1 MNSPN
6 RPNRPKRTPLT
17 PWQGSERERQP
28 VEITHICGHASII
41 NIYGPPEHSAY
52 ARSRA
57 AEQCAECKG
66 EEARAADEAAVERGQ
81 RVQLEGGPR
90 QRPWAAAIRQQRAL
104 ELTVWFSELQTQAAA
119 KTANGS
125 LTHEHAEEALQD
137 ARSAIYDLMLG
148 VQFDTEEEVNHSALA
163 KWWIDTRRMT
173 VQDIL
178 YLIVPDRSPV
188 PVEFLA
194 PAWREE
200 PPAPAAPPAPI
211 EPPQRTA
218 TPLPGTAPAPY
229 NPYTRTPQR
238 RTAPAQ
244 RKELAPIDLEDTP
257 F

>member
-1 MNSPN
+1 MN
-6 RPNRPKRTPLT
+6 RPNRPKRTPLA
-17 PWQGSERERQP
+17 PWQGSDRERQP
-28 VEITHICGHASII
+28 VEITHTCGHTSII

-52 ARSRA
+52 VRSRA

-66 EEARAADEAAVERGQ
+66 QEAHDADAAAVARGH

-104 ELTVWFSELQTQAAA
+104 DLTVWFSELQTLAAA
-119 KTANGS
+119 KTKNGS
-125 LTHEHAEEALQD
+125 LTKEHAEEAIQD
-137 ARSAIYDLMLG
+137 ARSAIHDLMLG
-148 VQFDTEEEVNHSALA
+148 VQFDTEEEINHSALA
-163 KWWIDTRRMT
+163 KWWIDSRHMN

-194 PAWREE
+194 PAWHEE
-200 PPAPAAPPAPI
+200 PPAPAAPPAII
-211 EPPQRTA
+211 EPVQRTA

-229 NPYTRTPQR
+229 NPYARTPQR
-238 RTAPAQ
+238 RATQAQ
-244 RKELAPIDLEDTP
+244 RKELDPIDLEDTP